1 MDFDF
6 NYLPDRLFVINVLI
20 FENSDPDIRVVEV
33 PDDVDLALFAA
44 SEIGPGMVQT
54 IVSNSDPETKD
65 RCPYFRLVA
74 SPPSDGLPINFK
86 LQTFLNK
93 IGQGH
98 IMTPRCTKVI
108 VVGLHALNN
117 LESPISIPLAFC
129 TTTID
134 PMDYGID
141 TVVDIACLQ
150 PVGGLKSDSSE
161 ALCQIA
167 GLCLPVHV
175 PDACQWRIL
184 SYLEEPTAAMI
195 KDQIDKI
202 CVDYDAALLPMF
214 QQREPRL
221 PPIIASFYNASTVQT
236 AIRGATRS
244 FLVPRA

>member
-1 MDFDF
+1 MDFSTF
-6 NYLPDRLFVINVLI
+6 TPEQLFTINVLI
-20 FENSDPDIRVVEV
+20 FENADPDIRVVEV

-44 SEIGPGMVQT
+44 GEIGPGMVQT
-54 IVSNSDPETKD
+54 IVSNSDNETRH

-74 SPPSDGLPINFK
+74 SPPSEALPINFK

-93 IGQGH
+93 IGQGQ

-129 TTTID
+129 TTSIE

-161 ALCQIA
+161 ALCEIA
-167 GLCLPVHV
+167 GLCLPVHL
-175 PDACQWRIL
+175 PEPCQWLIL
-184 SYLEEPTAAMI
+184 SYLEEPTATMI
-195 KDQIDKI
+195 KDKIDEI
-202 CVDYDAALLPMF
+202 CTNYDAALLPMF
-214 QQREPRL
+214 QQRGTRL
-221 PPIIASFYNASTVQT
+221 PPHIASYYNASTVQT
-236 AIRGATRS
+236 TIRDATKS
-244 FLVPRA
+244 FLAHRV